1 MWQMGTLKNRLL
13 GCILCTCAFYA
24 CQNNN
29 ENKVAGPLPISTDV
43 VKNPKSAA
51 EHADYGAQAEFFFTE
66 EQHDFGHIV
75 AGEKVSYAFKFK
87 NVGNTNLLIAS
98 ASGSCGCTVPE
109 WPKEPVGPGKEGV
122 INVIFNSEGKF
133 GTQHKTVTL
142 TANTIPNTK
151 VLTITGEVEQK
162 KQ

>member
-1 MWQMGTLKNRLL
+1 MFLRNSSVLICVCLL
-13 GCILCTCAFYA
+13 TCIFSC
-24 CQNNN
+24 NNN
-29 ENKVAGPLPISTDV
+29 PGNTENKE
-43 VKNPKSAA
+43 VKIPATEVSNPATASGAKN
-51 EHADYGAQAEFFFTE
+51 YGATAEFYFAE
-66 EQHDFGHIV
+66 DLHDFGHIV
-75 AGEKVSYAFKFK
+75 AGEKVSYSFKFK
-87 NVGNTNLLIAS
+87 NVGNANLIIAS

-109 WPKEPVGPGKEGV
+109 WPKEPIPPGKEAA

>member
-1 MWQMGTLKNRLL
+1 MRYLNIYTIVFATALSLYCG
-13 GCILCTCAFYA
+13 
-24 CQNNN
+24 CQNKA
-29 ENKVAGPLPISTDV
+29 EKQVGGPATLSTEV
-43 VKNPKSAA
+43 VKNPASAA
-51 EHADYGAQAEFFFTE
+51 GHVDYGAQAEFFFNE

-75 AGEKVSYAFKFK
+75 AGEKVAYAFKFK
-87 NVGNTNLLIAS
+87 NVGHSNLLIAS

-133 GTQHKTVTL
+133 GSQHKTVTI

-151 VLTITGEVEQK
+151 ILTITGEVEQK